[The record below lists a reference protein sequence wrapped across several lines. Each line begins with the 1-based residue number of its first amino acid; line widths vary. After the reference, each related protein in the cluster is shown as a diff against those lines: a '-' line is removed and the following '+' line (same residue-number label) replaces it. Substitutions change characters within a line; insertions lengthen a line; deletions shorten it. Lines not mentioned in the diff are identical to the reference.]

1 MRRPAR
7 LWLNLGVV
15 VGGSCIAVWAIFH
28 HHVLIGAAVLFAT
41 YGVQLASM
49 WMMQAR
55 RQSN

>member
-1 MRRPAR
+1 